1 MNKPNNYLSLEEIEE
16 GLKDLRLSGMAKK
29 LREVTDGPQFQ
40 GLNFEERLGVLVHYE
55 LEIRR
60 EKRTARCLQRSGLK
74 TLEPFSQAQ
83 PSKLIK
89 AQERNLD
96 YELLER
102 LMTCRW
108 LEDGGRNLLINGPTG
123 TGKTWVLAL
132 LGQAACMHGITVQ
145 YLRFNR
151 LEELIED
158 AHLHSESATFRHQI
172 NSYRLLIIDDLGTSQ
187 LRPDTVA
194 ALLAI
199 LDERIGVSSVA
210 IASQLPF
217 EEWHQFLGNDR
228 NADAIIDRLF
238 NSGYKMT
245 LAGRSLR
252 ERRRPTQNS

>member
-1 MNKPNNYLSLEEIEE
+1 MNKPNNYLSLEEIED
-16 GLKDLRLSGMAKK
+16 GLKKLRLSGMAGM
-29 LREVTDGPQFQ
+29 LRNVIDNPQLQ
-40 GLNFEERLGVLVHYE
+40 GLNFEERLGVLVHHE

-74 TLEPFSQAQ
+74 ALEPFSQAQ
-83 PSKLIK
+83 FSKLIK
-89 AQERNLD
+89 SKERKLD
-96 YELLER
+96 NELLER

-108 LEDGGRNLLINGPTG
+108 LEEGGQNLLINGPTG
-123 TGKTWVLAL
+123 TGKTWLLAL
-132 LGQAACMHGITVQ
+132 LGQAACKRGITVQ

-158 AHLHSESATFRHQI
+158 AHLHAEAATFRHQI
-172 NSYRLLIIDDLGTSQ
+172 NSYQLLMIDDLGTSQ
-187 LRPDTVA
+187 LRPDTVS

-199 LDERIGVSSVA
+199 LDERIGVQSVA

-217 EEWHQFLGNDR
+217 DEWHQFLGNDR

-238 NSGYKMT
+238 NSGYQMT

-252 ERRRPTQNS
+252 ERRRPVQS